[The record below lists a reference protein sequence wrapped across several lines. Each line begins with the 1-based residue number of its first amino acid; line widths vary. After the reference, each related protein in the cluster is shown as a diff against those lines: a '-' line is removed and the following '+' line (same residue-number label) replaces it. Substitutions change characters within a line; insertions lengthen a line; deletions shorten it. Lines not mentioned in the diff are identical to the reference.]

1 MSPDLPFSHP
11 RERALLALQWAG
23 FDLSA
28 LDDDFLTTDRDLGF
42 DLSFEA
48 GTDRR
53 LVLSWDEG
61 LPEWLIR
68 GEFDFVGPKAAALM
82 LELSPLL
89 PRGLRF
95 SADAALQRIELCTEL
110 PDSPCSTDELALA
123 IVDITKWLHLA
134 ADAAGRQAIDEARS
148 AATERVTA
156 SSLQSGLPSWA
167 IRG

>member
-1 MSPDLPFSHP
+1 MIPDLPFSHP

-48 GTDRR
+48 GGDRR
-53 LVLSWDEG
+53 LILSWDEG

-68 GEFDFVGPKAAALM
+68 GEFDIAGPQAASLM

-89 PRGLRF
+89 PKGMRF
-95 SADAALQRIELCTEL
+95 SATAGLDRIELRTEL
-110 PDSPCSTDELALA
+110 PDAPCTPDELALA
-123 IVDITKWLHLA
+123 IVDTTKWLHQA
-134 ADAAGRQAIDEARS
+134 ADAVARTAIEAAPS
-148 AATERVTA
+148 ADTESVTA
-156 SSLQSGLPSWA
+156 ASLQSGLPSWA

>member
-1 MSPDLPFSHP
+1 MSPDLPFSHA

-68 GEFDFVGPKAAALM
+68 GEFDVADPKAAAVM

-89 PRGLRF
+89 PRGMRL
-95 SADAALQRIELCTEL
+95 SAQAGLNRIELRTEL
-110 PDSPCSTDELALA
+110 PDSPCTPDELALA
-123 IVDITKWLHLA
+123 IVDITKWLHQA
-134 ADAAGRQAIDEARS
+134 ADAVGRAAIDEAHS
-148 AATERVTA
+148 AATEGITA